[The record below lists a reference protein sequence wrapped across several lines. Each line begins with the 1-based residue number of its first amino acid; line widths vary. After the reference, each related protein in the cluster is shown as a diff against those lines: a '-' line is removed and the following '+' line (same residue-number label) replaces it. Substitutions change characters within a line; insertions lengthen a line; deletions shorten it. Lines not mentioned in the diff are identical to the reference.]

1 MHPTLIHCVGTVCR
15 TSRIFLNWF
24 FSRSETS
31 ALGLQPCNRFPRL
44 ACAQQREGFSL
55 LEVLVACGILVIG
68 LTSVAAI
75 LPAAGA
81 RFAEAALYDRAA
93 AAANVGM
100 SEVLLKNVA
109 SAKLFATVP
118 AVPPVPYV
126 PVAVVFGEVLPKLVL
141 VNSISGI
148 TGPPTGIRA
157 PTFITDANGEAV
169 ADGEPAKFLT
179 SLFDMGT
186 SPERRGFFLG
196 DEVLYKAATASADT
210 TDVYGTGGLPVR
222 SVAANAAGVK
232 AFKRGVCWGAMVT
245 PYPWGVDPASM
256 TQARVTVAVFKSS
269 GEIKQIPLTLVSPGV
284 YKMTTANEATRK
296 KFLAGCSWALALPST
311 GAPQWLAINS
321 SWKSGA
327 AAYVSF
333 RESSLPSGSTL
344 TVVGFEGLLNVVD
357 QLITIQ

>member
-1 MHPTLIHCVGTVCR
+1 MHVMHPTLIHCVGTVCR

-24 FSRSETS
+24 FSRSEPS

-44 ACAQQREGFSL
+44 ACAQQRGGFSL

-93 AAANVGM
+93 ATANVGM

-109 SAKLFATVP
+109 SAKLFGT
-118 AVPPVPYV
+118 PPVQN
-126 PVAVVFGEVLPKLVL
+126 VAVVFGEVLPKLV
-141 VNSISGI
+141 SGI
-148 TGPPTGIRA
+148 TPLPTGLRA
-157 PTFITDANGEAV
+157 PKFSTAGV
-169 ADGEPAKFLT
+169 ADAVDPTTVFLT

-196 DEVLYKAATASADT
+196 DEVLYEAPTASAGT

-284 YKMTTANEATRK
+284 YKMTPANEATRK

>member
-1 MHPTLIHCVGTVCR
+1 MHVMHPTLIHCVGTVCR

-44 ACAQQREGFSL
+44 ACAQQRGGFSL

-93 AAANVGM
+93 ATANVGM

-109 SAKLFATVP
+109 SSKLFGT
-118 AVPPVPYV
+118 PPVQN
-126 PVAVVFGEVLPKLVL
+126 VAVVFGEVLPKLV
-141 VNSISGI
+141 SGI
-148 TGPPTGIRA
+148 TPPPTGLRA
-157 PTFITDANGEAV
+157 PKFSTAGV
-169 ADGEPAKFLT
+169 ADAVDPTTVFLT

-196 DEVLYKAATASADT
+196 DEVLYEAPTASAGT

-269 GEIKQIPLTLVSPGV
+269 GAIKQIPLTLVSPGV

>member
-1 MHPTLIHCVGTVCR
+1 MHVMHPTLIHCVGTVCR

-93 AAANVGM
+93 ATANVGM

-109 SAKLFATVP
+109 SAKLFGT
-118 AVPPVPYV
+118 PPVQN
-126 PVAVVFGEVLPKLVL
+126 VAVVFGEVLPKLV
-141 VNSISGI
+141 SGI
-148 TGPPTGIRA
+148 TPSPTGIRA
-157 PTFITDANGEAV
+157 PKFTAGV
-169 ADGEPAKFLT
+169 ADAVDPTTVFLT

-196 DEVLYKAATASADT
+196 DEVLYEAPTASAGT

>member
-31 ALGLQPCNRFPRL
+31 ALGLEPCNRFPRL
-44 ACAQQREGFSL
+44 ACAQQRGGFSL

-93 AAANVGM
+93 ATANVGM

-109 SAKLFATVP
+109 SAKLFGT
-118 AVPPVPYV
+118 PPVQN
-126 PVAVVFGEVLPKLVL
+126 VAVVFGEVLPKLV
-141 VNSISGI
+141 SGI
-148 TGPPTGIRA
+148 TPSPTGLRA
-157 PTFITDANGEAV
+157 PKFSTAGV
-169 ADGEPAKFLT
+169 ADAVDPTTVFLT

-196 DEVLYKAATASADT
+196 DEVLYEAPTASAGT

-269 GEIKQIPLTLVSPGV
+269 GEIKQIPLTPVSPGV

-321 SWKSGA
+321 SWKSGTD
-327 AAYVSF
+327 AYVSF

>member
-1 MHPTLIHCVGTVCR
+1 MHVMHPTLIHCVGTVCR

-44 ACAQQREGFSL
+44 ACAQQRGGFSL

-109 SAKLFATVP
+109 SAKLFGT
-118 AVPPVPYV
+118 PPVQN
-126 PVAVVFGEVLPKLVL
+126 VAVVFGEVLPKLV
-141 VNSISGI
+141 SGI
-148 TGPPTGIRA
+148 TPSPTGLRA
-157 PTFITDANGEAV
+157 PKFSTAGV
-169 ADGEPAKFLT
+169 ADAVDPTTVFLT

-196 DEVLYKAATASADT
+196 DEVLYEAPTASAGT

-269 GEIKQIPLTLVSPGV
+269 GEIKQIELTPVSPGV

>member
-1 MHPTLIHCVGTVCR
+1 MHVMHPTLIHCVGTVCR

-24 FSRSETS
+24 FSRSEAS

-44 ACAQQREGFSL
+44 ACAQQRGGFSL

-93 AAANVGM
+93 ATANVGM

-109 SAKLFATVP
+109 SAKLFGT
-118 AVPPVPYV
+118 PPEQNK
-126 PVAVVFGEVLPKLVL
+126 AVVFGEVLPKLV
-141 VNSISGI
+141 SGI
-148 TGPPTGIRA
+148 TPSPTGIKA
-157 PTFITDANGEAV
+157 PKFTAGV
-169 ADGEPAKFLT
+169 ADAVDPTTVFLT

-196 DEVLYKAATASADT
+196 DEVLYEAPTASAGT

-222 SVAANAAGVK
+222 SVAANAAGGK

>member
-1 MHPTLIHCVGTVCR
+1 MHVMHPTLIHCVGTVCR

-44 ACAQQREGFSL
+44 ACAQQRGGFSL

-93 AAANVGM
+93 ATANVGM

-109 SAKLFATVP
+109 SAKLFGT
-118 AVPPVPYV
+118 PPEQNK
-126 PVAVVFGEVLPKLVL
+126 AVVFGEVLPKLAL
-141 VNSISGI
+141 VNPISGI
-148 TGPPTGIRA
+148 TTPPTGIKA
-157 PTFITDANGEAV
+157 PKFSTAGV
-169 ADGEPAKFLT
+169 ADAVDPTTVFLT

-196 DEVLYKAATASADT
+196 DEVLYEAPTASAGT

>member
-1 MHPTLIHCVGTVCR
+1 MHVMHPTLIHCVGTVCR

-24 FSRSETS
+24 FSRSEPS

-44 ACAQQREGFSL
+44 ACAQQRGGFSL

-93 AAANVGM
+93 ATANVGM

-109 SAKLFATVP
+109 SAKLFGT
-118 AVPPVPYV
+118 PPVQN
-126 PVAVVFGEVLPKLVL
+126 VAVVFGEVLPKLV
-141 VNSISGI
+141 SEI
-148 TGPPTGIRA
+148 TPSPTGLRA
-157 PTFITDANGEAV
+157 PKFSTAGV
-169 ADGEPAKFLT
+169 ADAVDPTTVFLT

-196 DEVLYKAATASADT
+196 DEVLYEAPTASAGT

-269 GEIKQIPLTLVSPGV
+269 GEIKQIPLTPVSPGV

-321 SWKSGA
+321 SWKSGTD
-327 AAYVSF
+327 AYVSF

>member
-1 MHPTLIHCVGTVCR
+1 
-15 TSRIFLNWF
+15 
-24 FSRSETS
+24 
-31 ALGLQPCNRFPRL
+31 
-44 ACAQQREGFSL
+44 
-55 LEVLVACGILVIG
+55 
-68 LTSVAAI
+68 
-75 LPAAGA
+75 
-81 RFAEAALYDRAA
+81 
-93 AAANVGM
+93 M

-109 SAKLFATVP
+109 SAKLFGT
-118 AVPPVPYV
+118 PPVQN
-126 PVAVVFGEVLPKLVL
+126 VAVVFGEVLPKLV
-141 VNSISGI
+141 SGI
-148 TGPPTGIRA
+148 TPSPTGLRA
-157 PTFITDANGEAV
+157 PKFSTAGV
-169 ADGEPAKFLT
+169 ADAVDPTTVFLT

-196 DEVLYKAATASADT
+196 DEVLYEAPTASAGT

-321 SWKSGA
+321 SWKSGTD
-327 AAYVSF
+327 AYVSF

>member
-1 MHPTLIHCVGTVCR
+1 MHVMHPTLIHCVGTVCR

-24 FSRSETS
+24 FSRSEPS

-44 ACAQQREGFSL
+44 ACAQQRGGFSL

-93 AAANVGM
+93 ATANVGM

-109 SAKLFATVP
+109 SAKLFGT
-118 AVPPVPYV
+118 PPVQN
-126 PVAVVFGEVLPKLVL
+126 VAVVFGEVLPKLV
-141 VNSISGI
+141 SEI
-148 TGPPTGIRA
+148 TPSPTGIIA
-157 PTFITDANGEAV
+157 PKFSTAGV
-169 ADGEPAKFLT
+169 ADAVDPTTVFLT

-196 DEVLYKAATASADT
+196 DEVLYEAPTASAGT

-232 AFKRGVCWGAMVT
+232 AFMRGVCWGAMVT

>member
-1 MHPTLIHCVGTVCR
+1 MHPTLIHCVGTVFL

-24 FSRSETS
+24 FSRSEAS
-31 ALGLQPCNRFPRL
+31 ALGLQPWNRFPRL
-44 ACAQQREGFSL
+44 ACAQQRGGFSL

-93 AAANVGM
+93 AAASVGM

-109 SAKLFATVP
+109 SAKLFGT
-118 AVPPVPYV
+118 PPVQN
-126 PVAVVFGEVLPKLVL
+126 VAVVFGEVLPKLV
-141 VNSISGI
+141 SGI
-148 TGPPTGIRA
+148 TPSPTGLKA
-157 PTFITDANGEAV
+157 PKFSTAGV
-169 ADGEPAKFLT
+169 ADAVDPTTVFLT

-196 DEVLYKAATASADT
+196 DEVLYEAPTASAGT

-269 GEIKQIPLTLVSPGV
+269 GEIQQIPLTLVSPGV

>member
-1 MHPTLIHCVGTVCR
+1 MHVMHPTLIHCVGTVCR

-44 ACAQQREGFSL
+44 ACAQQRGGFSL

-68 LTSVAAI
+68 LTSIAAI

-93 AAANVGM
+93 ATANVGM

-109 SAKLFATVP
+109 SAKLFGT
-118 AVPPVPYV
+118 PPEQNK
-126 PVAVVFGEVLPKLVL
+126 AVVFGEVLPKLVL
-141 VNSISGI
+141 VNPISGI
-148 TGPPTGIRA
+148 TTPPTGIKA
-157 PTFITDANGEAV
+157 PKFTAGV
-169 ADGEPAKFLT
+169 ADAVDPTTVFLT

-210 TDVYGTGGLPVR
+210 MPDRR
-222 SVAANAAGVK
+222 SVEAGVK
-232 AFKRGVCWGAMVT
+232 PFKRGVCWGAMVT
-245 PYPWGVDPASM
+245 PYPWGDPASM

-327 AAYVSF
+327 DAYVSF

>member
-1 MHPTLIHCVGTVCR
+1 MHPTLIHCVGTVFL

-24 FSRSETS
+24 VSRSEAS
-31 ALGLQPCNRFPRL
+31 ALGLQPWNRFPRL
-44 ACAQQREGFSL
+44 ACAQQRGGFSL

-109 SAKLFATVP
+109 SAKLFGT
-118 AVPPVPYV
+118 PPVQN
-126 PVAVVFGEVLPKLVL
+126 VAVVFGEVLPKLV
-141 VNSISGI
+141 SGI
-148 TGPPTGIRA
+148 TPSPTGIRA
-157 PTFITDANGEAV
+157 PKFTAGV
-169 ADGEPAKFLT
+169 ADAVDPTTVFLT

-196 DEVLYKAATASADT
+196 DEVLYEAPTASA
-210 TDVYGTGGLPVR
+210 GTMPVR
-222 SVAANAAGVK
+222 SVAAGIK
-232 AFKRGVCWGAMVT
+232 TFKRGVCWGAMVT
-245 PYPWGVDPASM
+245 PYPWGANPASM
-256 TQARVTVAVFKSS
+256 TQALVTVAVFKSS

-344 TVVGFEGLLNVVD
+344 NVVGFEGLLNVVD

>member
-1 MHPTLIHCVGTVCR
+1 MHVMHPTLIHCVGTVCR

-24 FSRSETS
+24 FSRSEPS

-44 ACAQQREGFSL
+44 ACAQQRGGFSL

-93 AAANVGM
+93 ATANVGM

-109 SAKLFATVP
+109 SAKLFGT
-118 AVPPVPYV
+118 PPVQN
-126 PVAVVFGEVLPKLVL
+126 VAVVFGEVLPKLV
-141 VNSISGI
+141 SGI
-148 TGPPTGIRA
+148 TPSPTGLRA
-157 PTFITDANGEAV
+157 PKFSTAGV
-169 ADGEPAKFLT
+169 ADAVDPTTVFLT

-196 DEVLYKAATASADT
+196 DEVLYEAPTASAGT

-222 SVAANAAGVK
+222 SMAANAVGVK

-245 PYPWGVDPASM
+245 PDPWGVDPFSM
-256 TQARVTVAVFKSS
+256 TQARVTVAVFKNS

-296 KFLAGCSWALALPST
+296 KFLAGCSWALAIPST

>member
-1 MHPTLIHCVGTVCR
+1 MADAVDPTTV
-15 TSRIFLNWF
+15 
-24 FSRSETS
+24 
-31 ALGLQPCNRFPRL
+31 
-44 ACAQQREGFSL
+44 
-55 LEVLVACGILVIG
+55 
-68 LTSVAAI
+68 
-75 LPAAGA
+75 
-81 RFAEAALYDRAA
+81 
-93 AAANVGM
+93 
-100 SEVLLKNVA
+100 
-109 SAKLFATVP
+109 
-118 AVPPVPYV
+118 
-126 PVAVVFGEVLPKLVL
+126 
-141 VNSISGI
+141 
-148 TGPPTGIRA
+148 
-157 PTFITDANGEAV
+157 
-169 ADGEPAKFLT
+169 FLT

-196 DEVLYKAATASADT
+196 DEVLYEAPTASAGT

-256 TQARVTVAVFKSS
+256 TQARVAVAVFKSS
-269 GEIKQIPLTLVSPGV
+269 GEIKQIELKPVSPGV

-357 QLITIQ
+357 QLITIQSFVRPSVF

>member
-1 MHPTLIHCVGTVCR
+1 MHVMHPTLIHCVGTVCR

-109 SAKLFATVP
+109 SAKLFGT
-118 AVPPVPYV
+118 PPVQN
-126 PVAVVFGEVLPKLVL
+126 VAVVFGEVLPKLV
-141 VNSISGI
+141 SGI
-148 TGPPTGIRA
+148 TPSPTGLRA
-157 PTFITDANGEAV
+157 PKFSTAGV
-169 ADGEPAKFLT
+169 ADAVDPTTVFLT

-196 DEVLYKAATASADT
+196 DEVLYEAPTASAGT

-296 KFLAGCSWALALPST
+296 KFLAGCSWALALPSS

>member
-1 MHPTLIHCVGTVCR
+1 MHVTLIHCVGTVFL

-24 FSRSETS
+24 FSRSEAS
-31 ALGLQPCNRFPRL
+31 ALGLQPWNRVPRL
-44 ACAQQREGFSL
+44 ACAQQRGGFSL

-68 LTSVAAI
+68 LTSIAAI

-93 AAANVGM
+93 ATANVGM

-109 SAKLFATVP
+109 SAKLFGT
-118 AVPPVPYV
+118 PPVQN
-126 PVAVVFGEVLPKLVL
+126 VAVVFGEVLPKLV
-141 VNSISGI
+141 SGI
-148 TGPPTGIRA
+148 TPSPTGLRA
-157 PTFITDANGEAV
+157 PKFSTAGV
-169 ADGEPAKFLT
+169 ADAVDPTTVFLT

-196 DEVLYKAATASADT
+196 DEVLYKAPTASA
-210 TDVYGTGGLPVR
+210 GTMPDRR
-222 SVAANAAGVK
+222 SVEAGVK
-232 AFKRGVCWGAMVT
+232 PFKRGVCWGAMVT
-245 PYPWGVDPASM
+245 PYPWGDPASM

-327 AAYVSF
+327 DAYVSF

>member
-24 FSRSETS
+24 FSRSEAS

-44 ACAQQREGFSL
+44 ACAQQRGGFSL

-93 AAANVGM
+93 AAASVGM

-109 SAKLFATVP
+109 SAKLFGT
-118 AVPPVPYV
+118 PPVQN
-126 PVAVVFGEVLPKLVL
+126 VAVVFGEVLPKLV
-141 VNSISGI
+141 SGI
-148 TGPPTGIRA
+148 TPSPTGLRA
-157 PTFITDANGEAV
+157 PKFITDANGQAV
-169 ADGEPAKFLT
+169 ADGEPAVFLT

-196 DEVLYKAATASADT
+196 DEVLYEAPTASAGT

>member
-1 MHPTLIHCVGTVCR
+1 MHVMHPTLIHCVGTVCR

-24 FSRSETS
+24 FSRSEAS

-44 ACAQQREGFSL
+44 ACAQQRGGFSL

-93 AAANVGM
+93 ATANVGM

-109 SAKLFATVP
+109 SAKLFGT
-118 AVPPVPYV
+118 PPVQN
-126 PVAVVFGEVLPKLVL
+126 VAVVFGEVLPKLV
-141 VNSISGI
+141 SGI
-148 TGPPTGIRA
+148 TPSPTGLRA
-157 PTFITDANGEAV
+157 PKFSTAGV
-169 ADGEPAKFLT
+169 ADAVDPTTVFLT

-196 DEVLYKAATASADT
+196 DEVLYEAPTASAGT

-321 SWKSGA
+321 SWKSGT

-333 RESSLPSGSTL
+333 RESSLPSDNPL

>member
-1 MHPTLIHCVGTVCR
+1 MHVMHPTLIHCVGTIFR
-15 TSRIFLNWF
+15 TSRIFLDWF
-24 FSRSETS
+24 FSRSEPS

-44 ACAQQREGFSL
+44 ACAQQRGGFSL

-93 AAANVGM
+93 ATANVGM

-109 SAKLFATVP
+109 SAKLFGT
-118 AVPPVPYV
+118 PPVQN
-126 PVAVVFGEVLPKLVL
+126 VAVVFGEVLTKLV
-141 VNSISGI
+141 SGI
-148 TGPPTGIRA
+148 TPSPTGLRA
-157 PTFITDANGEAV
+157 PKFSTAGV
-169 ADGEPAKFLT
+169 ADAVDPTTVFLT

-196 DEVLYKAATASADT
+196 DEVLYEAPTASAGT

>member
-1 MHPTLIHCVGTVCR
+1 MHVMHPTLMHCVGTVFR

-93 AAANVGM
+93 ATANVGM

-109 SAKLFATVP
+109 SAKLFGT
-118 AVPPVPYV
+118 PPVQN
-126 PVAVVFGEVLPKLVL
+126 VAVVFGEVLPKLV
-141 VNSISGI
+141 SGI
-148 TGPPTGIRA
+148 TPSPTGLRA
-157 PTFITDANGEAV
+157 PKFSTAGV
-169 ADGEPAKFLT
+169 ADAVDPTTVFLT

-196 DEVLYKAATASADT
+196 DEVLYEAPTASAGT

-269 GEIKQIPLTLVSPGV
+269 GEIKQIELTPVSPGV

-321 SWKSGA
+321 SWKSGTD
-327 AAYVSF
+327 AYVSF
-333 RESSLPSGSTL
+333 RESSLPCDCTL